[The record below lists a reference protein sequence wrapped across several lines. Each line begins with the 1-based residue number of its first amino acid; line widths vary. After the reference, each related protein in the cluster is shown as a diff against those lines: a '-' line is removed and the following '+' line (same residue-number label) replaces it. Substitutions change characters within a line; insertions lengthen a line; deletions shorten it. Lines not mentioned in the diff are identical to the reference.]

1 MIKLSFLIL
10 VLTFNMCLNAIGLQ
24 GQVSFVLQNQMGA
37 TIKHLFFSTSDT
49 NYWSGDIL
57 SNTEKIS
64 DKAKRLFN
72 LELSSGCNE
81 IDILVADKYGS
92 LYLFDKQNICSSV
105 VEELILNM
113 DGLESVNGINFLE
126 LIFRNEVGYSLKG
139 LYIKPFDSIYWG
151 KNFLQL
157 DSFIES
163 QKGFGF
169 ILPISNQEMI
179 YDIKAVDIRQNSYA
193 FSVDLYGGDGDII
206 TVPIEFNDL
215 VDSKKESG
223 N

>member
-1 MIKLSFLIL
+1 M
-10 VLTFNMCLNAIGLQ
+10 
-24 GQVSFVLQNQMGA
+24 
-37 TIKHLFFSTSDT
+37 
-49 NYWSGDIL
+49 
-57 SNTEKIS
+57 
-64 DKAKRLFN
+64 
-72 LELSSGCNE
+72 
-81 IDILVADKYGS
+81 
-92 LYLFDKQNICSSV
+92 
-105 VEELILNM
+105 
-113 DGLESVNGINFLE
+113 
-126 LIFRNEVGYSLKG
+126 
-139 LYIKPFDSIYWG
+139 YIKPFDSIYWG